1 MQSASMKT
9 FCKTDFGVQL
19 PEDVQNHIG
28 KMLAEELYKE
38 AAQYTNTTF
47 LHHTLVN
54 YAMDD

>member
-54 YAMDD
+54 